1 MIKTVSPALKAL
13 VESLIDYAGLFP
25 PAGLPLEI
33 ALANYQEYRSAP
45 RSFMLRSFVLK
56 EGDMEKAPGSLDGHF
71 AVLAERPVTELI
83 ERAASFE
90 TTYPASCNLPVYC
103 EVGATGNIDELD
115 RVKESGNFAKIRC
128 GGVKPEAIPSVE
140 AVAAFIR
147 ACASSRLAFK
157 ATAGLHHPLRAE
169 QALTYEGD
177 APRAVTH
184 GFLNVLLASAF
195 AFHGDDDIEPILRE
209 TDPAVFRFDERAHF
223 KDRSLSEKQI
233 RTARRDFVHSIGSCS
248 FEEPVADLETLG
260 LL

>member
-25 PAGLPLEI
+25 PAGLSLDI

-56 EGDMEKAPGSLDGHF
+56 AGDMEKAPGSLDGHF
-71 AVLAERPVTELI
+71 AVLAETPVEILVK
-83 ERAASFE
+83 RAASFE
-90 TTYPASCNLPVYC
+90 TTVPSACEVPVYC
-103 EVGATGNIDELD
+103 ETAIDELD
-115 RVKESGNFAKIRC
+115 RVKEAGNFAKIRC

-147 ACASSRLAFK
+147 ACASRKLAFK

-169 QALTYEGD
+169 QTLTYESD
-177 APRAVTH
+177 APRAVMH

-209 TDPAVFRFDERAHF
+209 TDPRAFSFDERAHF
-223 KDRSLSEKQI
+223 KDRSLGEEQI
-233 RTARRDFVHSIGSCS
+233 RAARRDFVHSIGSCS